1 MRYPEPLKKGGTIGF
16 IAPSFGCAIEPYRT
30 RFENAIRIFHEMGYK
45 TWLGPN
51 CYSDCGIGI
60 SNKPSACGEELNA
73 AMIEKSVMSDSE
85 KVEGS
90 FDSTY
95 EESDV
100 IITCG
105 GGELMCE
112 VVPYMDFESI
122 SKSRP
127 KWYMGYSDNTNY
139 TFLSAVLADTAS
151 IYGPC
156 APAFGREPWH
166 ESVEDA
172 FKLITGEINSVSGYK
187 LWEKE
192 ESFVDDE
199 DGALTE
205 SEAQAEPAAVEPD
218 PLTPYQVNERTVFQY
233 ALQGS
238 EGELISG
245 DDYNGT
251 VCLEGRLLGGCLDL
265 LTLLVG
271 TRYDKVD
278 EFLEKYKDDGIIWFI
293 ESCDLDML
301 SMRRALWQMREA
313 GWFRYAKGFLM
324 GRPLHF
330 SEEALGVDQY
340 SAVTDILGGL
350 GVPIIM
356 DLDIGHLPPMM
367 PIICGSMAE
376 VEASGNS
383 INIRYKFV

>member
-1 MRYPEPLKKGGTIGF
+1 MRYPEMLQKGQTIGF
-16 IAPSFGCAIEPYRT
+16 IAPSFGCAIEPYKT
-30 RFENAIRIFHEMGYK
+30 RFENAIKIFEGKGYK

-51 CYSDCGIGI
+51 CYSDCGTGI
-60 SNKPSACGEELNA
+60 SNVPSKCGAELNA
-73 AMIEKSVMSDSE
+73 AMIENAD
-85 KVEGS
+85 G
-90 FDSTY
+90 TY
-95 EESDV
+95 DESDV

-112 VVPYMDFESI
+112 VVPYIDFEAI
-122 SKSRP
+122 KKSRP

-139 TFLSAVLADTAS
+139 VFLSAVLADTAA

-172 FKLITGEINSVSGYK
+172 LKLITGEISAVSGYK

-192 ESFVDDE
+192 EWDE
-199 DGALTE
+199 E
-205 SEAQAEPAAVEPD
+205 SGDADSVEPD
-218 PLTPYQVNERTVFQY
+218 PLAPYAVNERTVFNY
-233 ALQGS
+233 YPAGS
-238 EGELISG
+238 NGVISG
-245 DDYNGT
+245 DEYKDG
-251 VCLEGRLLGGCLDL
+251 VELKGRLLGGCLDL

-271 TRYDKVD
+271 TKYDKVD

-330 SEEALGVDQY
+330 GEEMMGVDQY
-340 SAVTDILGGL
+340 RAVTDILGGL
-350 GVPIIM
+350 NVPIIM

-376 VEASGNS
+376 VRASGNS
-383 INIRYKFV
+383 INIQYIFE